1 MRDFDRYSIPGEEQ
15 VASFL
20 RKMAFAV
27 DKRMNPVFEGH
38 RTTYP
43 GQANIGMRDAIG
55 FGLMYT
61 SPYAG
66 YAIVGHQFLK
76 TPGQNVGIE
85 SSPQGS
91 YHLGG
96 TGEVYYPFKGI
107 VDVIFK

>member
-1 MRDFDRYSIPGEEQ
+1 MRDFERYSIPAEEQ

-27 DKRMNPVFEGH
+27 DRRMNPVFEGH

-43 GQANIGMRDAIG
+43 GQANIGMKDAIG
-55 FGLMYT
+55 FGMMYT
-61 SPYAG
+61 TPYAV
-66 YAIVGHQFLK
+66 YAVVGHQLLK
-76 TPGQNVGIE
+76 TPGQTVGIE
-85 SSPQGS
+85 TSPQGS

-107 VDVIFK
+107 VDRIF

>member
-20 RKMAFAV
+20 RKMAFAI
-27 DKRMNPVFEGH
+27 DRRMNPVFEGH

-43 GQANIGMRDAIG
+43 GQANLGMKDAIG

-61 SPYAG
+61 TPYAV
-66 YAIVGHQFLK
+66 YAVVGHQLLK
-76 TPGQNVGIE
+76 TPGQTVGIE
-85 SSPQGS
+85 TSPQGS

-107 VDVIFK
+107 VDRIF